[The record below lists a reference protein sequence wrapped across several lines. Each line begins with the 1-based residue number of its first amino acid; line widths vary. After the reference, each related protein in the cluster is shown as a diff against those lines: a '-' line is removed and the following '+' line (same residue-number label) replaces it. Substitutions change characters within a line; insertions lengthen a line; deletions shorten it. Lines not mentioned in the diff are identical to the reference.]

1 MNLICPSCLV
11 TTIYY
16 HLTYYLR
23 RYSPLQTRQFPRT
36 QSKLLRCLK
45 LIKKDSRRVSD
56 RGLSITL
63 IGRSAL
69 CDQAIVENKNE
80 NESLSTKT
88 GLSMN
93 QTKKGSSTNELLVRA
108 FIESAKES
116 KKVTTAI
123 DQLSHLPGEVA
134 ALNEKI
140 ENLET
145 FRRETMTILENYHL
159 TQIHLS
165 HLQNQLAMREQQI
178 DFMYR
183 SLANVNSKFRLML
196 QSLAQKDN
204 RIFEGFQ
211 VEEYADHRQETEL

>member
-1 MNLICPSCLV
+1 MFEYHEFDMSELFGDDDTLPLDLLPPEIQSSANS
-11 TTIYY
+11 TT
-16 HLTYYLR
+16 
-23 RYSPLQTRQFPRT
+23 SPNSVKT
-36 QSKLLRCLK
+36 SM
-45 LIKKDSRRVSD
+45 VSEAYQE
-56 RGLSITL
+56 GLSARL
-63 IGRSAL
+63 RSRSKHHPDRQPRSAL
-69 CDQAIVENKNE
+69 CDQAMVENKNE
-80 NESLSTKT
+80 NESSSIKT
-88 GLSMN
+88 GLFMN
-93 QTKKGSSTNELLVRA
+93 QIKKGSSTNELLVRA
-108 FIESAKES
+108 FIESANES

-123 DQLSHLPGEVA
+123 DQLSHLPAEVA

-211 VEEYADHRQETEL
+211 